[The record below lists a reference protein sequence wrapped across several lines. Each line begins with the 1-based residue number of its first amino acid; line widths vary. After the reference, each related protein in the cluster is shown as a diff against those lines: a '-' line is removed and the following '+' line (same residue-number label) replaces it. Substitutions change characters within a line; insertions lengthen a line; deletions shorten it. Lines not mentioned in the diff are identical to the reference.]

1 MSNTVRNILAALLG
15 LVGGLLIGS
24 MLNMGVL
31 MISNFVIPFPEGV
44 NPADANSIRD
54 NIKLFETKHYIMPFL
69 AHALG
74 TLIGVFVAFKIIQMF
89 RATKFIAVGLALVI
103 ALLFLWGGLATSK
116 SINSP
121 EAPMLVDAVLCYIPM
136 AIIGYWLA
144 LRSRPKRG

>member
-31 MISNFVIPFPEGV
+31 LISNFVIPFPEGV

-121 EAPMLVDAVLCYIPM
+121 ETPMLVDAVLCYIPM

-144 LRSRPKRG
+144 LKRSPKRG

>member
-1 MSNTVRNILAALLG
+1 MNNTVRNILAALIG
-15 LVGGLLIGS
+15 LVGGMLIGS
-24 MLNMGVL
+24 LLNMGVL

-44 NPADANSIRD
+44 NPSDGTSIKNSIH
-54 NIKLFETKHYIMPFL
+54 LFETKHYIMPFL

-74 TLIGVFVAFKIIQMF
+74 TLIGVFVAFKIIQIF
-89 RATKFIAVGLALVI
+89 RAPKFIASGIALVI

-121 EAPMLVDAVLCYIPM
+121 ETPMLVDAVLCYIPM

-144 LRSRPKRG
+144 LRSSPKRG

>member
-1 MSNTVRNILAALLG
+1 MVEEMSTYSKRVRSMHCREFLL
-15 LVGGLLIGS
+15 S
-24 MLNMGVL
+24 HY
-31 MISNFVIPFPEGV
+31 
-44 NPADANSIRD
+44 ADIY
-54 NIKLFETKHYIMPFL
+54 F
-69 AHALG
+69 
-74 TLIGVFVAFKIIQMF
+74 F

-121 EAPMLVDAVLCYIPM
+121 ETPMLVDAVLCYIPM

>member
-144 LRSRPKRG
+144 LKRSPKRG

>member
-1 MSNTVRNILAALLG
+1 
-15 LVGGLLIGS
+15 
-24 MLNMGVL
+24 
-31 MISNFVIPFPEGV
+31 
-44 NPADANSIRD
+44 
-54 NIKLFETKHYIMPFL
+54 MPFL

-121 EAPMLVDAVLCYIPM
+121 ETPMLVDAVLCYIPM

-144 LRSRPKRG
+144 LRSSPKRG

>member
-1 MSNTVRNILAALLG
+1 MNNTVRNILAALIG
-15 LVGGLLIGS
+15 LVGVMLIGS
-24 MLNMGVL
+24 MLNIGVL

-44 NPADANSIRD
+44 NPADGNSIH
-54 NIKLFETKHYIMPFL
+54 LFETKHYIMPFL

-74 TLIGVFVAFKIIQMF
+74 TLIGVFVAFKIIQIF
-89 RATKFIAVGLALVI
+89 RAPKFIAAGIAFVI

-121 EAPMLVDAVLCYIPM
+121 ETPMLVDAVLCYIPM

-144 LRSRPKRG
+144 LKRSPKRG

>member
-1 MSNTVRNILAALLG
+1 MSNSVRNILAALLG

-24 MLNMGVL
+24 VLNMGVL

-144 LRSRPKRG
+144 LKRSPKRG